1 MIVPPDATRYRRKIV
16 AAENCHPNRRR
27 EIRGPDVWSMLVLLC
42 VSLCIA
48 GCGRKGPP
56 PRKLVPISGTVT
68 LDGKPLPDGFVSFVS
83 PTEGYL
89 ESFPINEGKFSGKA
103 GLGVQTV
110 DIIAVRESKPPS
122 GADGAQAPPTA
133 TRTNYLPSKYS
144 MNSPLRADVTEAGP
158 NTFTFELTMGK

>member
-1 MIVPPDATRYRRKIV
+1 MPPDENRYRRTMVV
-16 AAENCHPNRRR
+16 AEHFGPNRRHKL
-27 EIRGPDVWSMLVLLC
+27 RGPGVWTMLVLLG

-56 PRKLVPISGTVT
+56 PRKLVPVSGTVT

-122 GADGAQAPPTA
+122 GAAGAQAPPTA